1 MPVRDVVNWMAG
13 LTTRRGAWI
22 ALALTGLA
30 LEVSALVF
38 QYGLQLRPCVLCI
51 YIRLA
56 VLGLVAAGLV
66 GAIAPGKLIF
76 RLLGFVLWAG
86 AAVEGLL
93 LSRELIV
100 IQAAD
105 PYSFEATCSFM
116 PKFPAWLPLH
126 EWMPAFF
133 MPTGS
138 CTDDVWRWLGLS
150 MAEWLQGVF
159 IAYLVVLAAVAA
171 AVLSARRARATP
183 A

>member
-1 MPVRDVVNWMAG
+1 MPAGNVLDWIAG
-13 LTTRRGAWI
+13 LPRRRAAWI

-30 LEVSALVF
+30 LEGSALVF
-38 QYGLQLRPCVLCI
+38 QYGLQLQPCVLCI
-51 YIRLA
+51 YIRIA

-66 GAIAPGKLIF
+66 GAIAPGKRVLRF
-76 RLLGFVLWAG
+76 LGFALWAG

-93 LSRELIV
+93 LSRELIAV
-100 IQAAD
+100 QAAD

-138 CTDDVWRWLGLS
+138 CTDDVWQWLGLS
-150 MAEWLQGVF
+150 MAQWLQGVF
-159 IAYLVVLAAVAA
+159 IAYLVVLVLVVVAPVLRQGRAV
-171 AVLSARRARATP
+171 RA
-183 A
+183 